1 MSEEIISEIEEDLQ
15 KERLKKY
22 WKIYGKYIY
31 SLTIFIILTVGGWQ
45 LYQYNEKR
53 KNIEASNI
61 FLNILEVSKVDFLK
75 AINEIDNIK
84 KLPGGYEFLI
94 KFQKFNLLV
103 NNQQISEAV
112 ILLEEIYSDNKLDQN
127 YRDLALILSVM
138 QQYNQDNSLKDLEKI
153 LNNNKNYSN
162 IAKELKAYIFFENGK
177 IKDSQNIL
185 QNLLTE
191 PDLSQSSKDR
201 ITNIL
206 KTFKSN

>member
-22 WKIYGKYIY
+22 WKIYGKYLY
-31 SLTIFIILTVGGWQ
+31 SLTILIILTIGGWQ

-61 FLNILEVSKVDFLK
+61 FLNILEVSKVDISK
-75 AINEIDNIK
+75 AINEIDKIK
-84 KLPGGYEFLI
+84 KLPRGYEFLI
-94 KFQKFNLLV
+94 KFQKFNLLI

-112 ILLEEIYSDNKLDQN
+112 ILLEEIYSDNNIDQS

-138 QQYNQDNSLKDLEKI
+138 HLNNKDLSLEYIEKI
-153 LNNNKNYSN
+153 LNNNYYSN
-162 IAKELKAYIFFENGK
+162 IAKELKAYILFENGK
-177 IKDSQNIL
+177 IKDSQKIL
-185 QNLLTE
+185 QNLLGK
-191 PDLSQSSKDR
+191 PDLSQISKDR

-206 KTFKSN
+206 KIFENS

>member
-31 SLTIFIILTVGGWQ
+31 SLTILIILTVGGWQ

-53 KNIEASNI
+53 KNNEASNI
-61 FLNILEVSKVDFLK
+61 FLNILEVSKVDISK
-75 AINEIDNIK
+75 AINEIDKIN
-84 KLPGGYEFLI
+84 KLPSGYETLI
-94 KFQKFNLLV
+94 KFQKFNLLI

-112 ILLEEIYSDNKLDQN
+112 NLLEEIYSDNNIDQS

-138 QQYNQDNSLKDLEKI
+138 HLNNKDLSLEHIEKI
-153 LNNNKNYSN
+153 LNNNYYSN
-162 IAKELKAYIFFENGK
+162 IAKELKAYILFENGK
-177 IKDSQNIL
+177 IKDSKNIL
-185 QNLLTE
+185 QNLLAK
-191 PDLSQSSKDR
+191 PDLSQISKDR

-206 KTFKSN
+206 KIFENS

>member
-31 SLTIFIILTVGGWQ
+31 SLTILIILTVGGWQ

-61 FLNILEVSKVDFLK
+61 FLKILEVSKVDTLK
-75 AINEIDNIK
+75 AINEIDKIK
-84 KLPGGYEFLI
+84 KLPRGYELLI

-112 ILLEEIYSDNKLDQN
+112 VLLEEIYSDNNIDQN

-138 QQYNQDNSLKDLEKI
+138 YLNNKDHSLEYIEKI
-153 LNNNKNYSN
+153 LNNNYYSN
-162 IAKELKAYIFFENGK
+162 IAKELKAYVFFENGR

-185 QNLLTE
+185 QNLLAE
-191 PDLSQSSKDR
+191 PFLSQISKDR

-206 KTFKSN
+206 KTFENS

>member
-31 SLTIFIILTVGGWQ
+31 SLTILIILTVGGWQ
-45 LYQYNEKR
+45 LYQYYEKR

-61 FLNILEVSKVDFLK
+61 FLNILEVSKVDISK
-75 AINEIDNIK
+75 AINEIDKIK
-84 KLPGGYEFLI
+84 KLPRGYEFLI
-94 KFQKFNLLV
+94 KFQKFNLLI

-112 ILLEEIYSDNKLDQN
+112 ILLEEIYSDNNLDQS

-138 QQYNQDNSLKDLEKI
+138 HLNNKDLSLEYIEKI
-153 LNNNKNYSN
+153 LNNNYYSN
-162 IAKELKAYIFFENGK
+162 IAKELKAYILFENGK
-177 IKDSQNIL
+177 IKDSQKIL
-185 QNLLTE
+185 KNLLGK
-191 PDLSQSSKDR
+191 PDLSQISKDR

-206 KTFKSN
+206 KTFENS

>member
-31 SLTIFIILTVGGWQ
+31 SLTILIILTVGGWQ
-45 LYQYNEKR
+45 LYQYYEKR

-61 FLNILEVSKVDFLK
+61 FLNILEVSKVDISK
-75 AINEIDNIK
+75 AINEIDKIK
-84 KLPGGYEFLI
+84 KLPRGYEFLI
-94 KFQKFNLLV
+94 KFQKFNLLI

-112 ILLEEIYSDNKLDQN
+112 ILLEEIYSDNNLDQS

-138 QQYNQDNSLKDLEKI
+138 HLNNKDLSLEYIEKI
-153 LNNNKNYSN
+153 LNNNYYSN
-162 IAKELKAYIFFENGK
+162 IAKELKAYILFENGK
-177 IKDSQNIL
+177 IKDSQKIL
-185 QNLLTE
+185 QNLLGK
-191 PDLSQSSKDR
+191 PDLSQISKDR

-206 KTFKSN
+206 KTFENS